1 MKPWLLTTAMLL
13 SCSAV
18 LAQQQFPSVR
28 LRDIDGRTVDFA
40 DLAARGRDTA
50 LVLSFWATWCVPCIA
65 ELDNITDDLADRSPD
80 TPFRLVGISIDDT
93 RTSHRV
99 KPFVRGKG
107 WDFDI
112 LMDTNS
118 ELKRALNIT
127 DVPHMMVI
135 RGGRVIYRRTGYS
148 AGAEQ
153 ELYSALRSR

>member
-1 MKPWLLTTAMLL
+1 MKSWLPIVTVLL
-13 SCSAV
+13 ACLSGHG
-18 LAQQQFPSVR
+18 QQQFPSVR
-28 LRDIDGRTVDFA
+28 LRDMDGRTVDFA

-50 LVLSFWATWCVPCIA
+50 LVISFWATWCVPCIA

-80 TPFRLVGISIDDT
+80 TPFRLVGVSIDDT

-135 RGGRVIYRRTGYS
+135 RSGRVIYRRTGYS
-148 AGAEQ
+148 AGAEE
-153 ELYSALRSR
+153 ELFNALRSR

>member
-1 MKPWLLTTAMLL
+1 MKHRLPIAIALLL
-13 SCSAV
+13 SLHTS
-18 LAQQQFPSVR
+18 AQQQFPSVR
-28 LRDIDGRTVDFA
+28 LRDLDGHTVDFA

-50 LVLSFWATWCVPCIA
+50 LVVSFWATWCVPCIA
-65 ELDNITDDLADRSPD
+65 ELDNITDDLAERSPD
-80 TPFRLVGISIDDT
+80 TPFRLVGVSIDDT
-93 RTSHRV
+93 RTSNRV

-135 RGGRVIYRRTGYS
+135 RGGRVIYRRTGYT
-148 AGAEQ
+148 AGAEE
-153 ELYSALRSR
+153 ELYNALRTR

>member
-1 MKPWLLTTAMLL
+1 MKSWMPIVVALLTCL
-13 SCSAV
+13 SAH
-18 LAQQQFPSVR
+18 AQQQFPSVR

-50 LVLSFWATWCVPCIA
+50 LVISFWATWCVPCIA
-65 ELDNITDDLADRSPD
+65 ELDNITDDLAGRSPD
-80 TPFRLVGISIDDT
+80 TPFRLVGVSIDDT

-148 AGAEQ
+148 VGAEE
-153 ELYSALRSR
+153 ELYNALRSR

>member
-1 MKPWLLTTAMLL
+1 MTFRFPIILSLLACL
-13 SCSAV
+13 SAG
-18 LAQQQFPSVR
+18 AQQQFPSVR
-28 LRDIDGRTVDFA
+28 LRDMDGRTVDFA

-50 LVLSFWATWCVPCIA
+50 LVVSFWATWCVPCIA

-80 TPFRLVGISIDDT
+80 TPFRLVGVSIDDT
-93 RTSHRV
+93 RTSQRV

-107 WDFDI
+107 WDFEI

-148 AGAEQ
+148 AGAEE
-153 ELYSALRSR
+153 ELYKALRSR